1 MARRFGKIQKLPSG
15 NHRASFIG
23 PDGTRVF
30 APMTFPT
37 EADADTWLA
46 TQRTDL
52 VRGTWKAHEVGA
64 VTLTDYAGAWLASRG
79 DLKPRTR
86 ALYLSLLDHH
96 ILPTLGPHRLRDL
109 TPTTVRDWH
118 TKLGSSTGPTA
129 RAQSYRLLRTLCNQ
143 AVRDGELETNPCQIR
158 KAGTVATPERPAPT
172 LAQIHALADKVPAR
186 YQAMV
191 LVAAYGGL
199 RFGELTALT
208 RTDLTIPDD
217 GLPTVTVRRAMHRIN
232 GTWITG
238 TPKSD
243 AGRRTVA
250 LPGFLAPILTNHLAT
265 HVGPTDTDLV
275 FATRSGQPLARSNWT
290 ATFGRART
298 DLHLDNVHFH
308 DLRHA
313 AATLAVQTGAT
324 LKDTMARL
332 GHSSPRAALLY
343 QHAASDRDHAI
354 ARALDQAAQAA
365 RTTKTTEP
373 ADTEHGAATPA
384 EPEPADTT
392 AAEPTL
398 PDGAAAAPTTQPNP

>member
-1 MARRFGKIQKLPSG
+1 MGRRFGKIQELPSG
-15 NHRASFIG
+15 NFRASFIG
-23 PDGTRVF
+23 PDGARVF
-30 APMTFPT
+30 APMTFPS
-37 EADADTWLA
+37 EGDADTWLA

-52 VRGTWKAHEVGA
+52 VRGTWKAHDTGA
-64 VTLTDYAGAWLASRG
+64 IPLREYAAGWLAGRT
-79 DLKPRTR
+79 DLKPRTT

-96 ILPTLGPHRLRDL
+96 ILPTLGDRRLREL
-109 TPTTVRDWH
+109 TQAVVRDWH
-118 TKLGSSTGPTA
+118 TTLGTTTGPTA
-129 RAQSYRLLRTLCNQ
+129 RAQAYRLLRTICNQ
-143 AVRDGELETNPCQIR
+143 AVRDGELAANPCQIR

-172 LAQIHALADKVPAR
+172 LAQVHTLAEKVPAR
-186 YQAMV
+186 YRAMV

-208 RTDLTIPDD
+208 RADVTIPTD

-250 LPGFLAPILTNHLAT
+250 LPSFLAPILTRHLET
-265 HVGPTDTDLV
+265 YVGPKDTDLV
-275 FATRSGQPLARSNWT
+275 FATRSGEPLARSNWT
-290 ATFGRART
+290 ATFGRARKQV
-298 DLHLDNVHFH
+298 HLENVHFH

-332 GHSSPRAALLY
+332 GHASPRAALIY

-354 ARALDQAAQAA
+354 ARALDHAANAAQTGMGGPQ
-365 RTTKTTEP
+365 RE
-373 ADTEHGAATPA
+373 
-384 EPEPADTT
+384 
-392 AAEPTL
+392 
-398 PDGAAAAPTTQPNP
+398 AP